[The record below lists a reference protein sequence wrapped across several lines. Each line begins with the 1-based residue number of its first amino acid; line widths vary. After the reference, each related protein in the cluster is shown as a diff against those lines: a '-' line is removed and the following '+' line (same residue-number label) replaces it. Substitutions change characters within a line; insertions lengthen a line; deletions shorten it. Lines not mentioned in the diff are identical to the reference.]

1 MDFLGI
7 EKFSLVD
14 YDEKVCVTLF
24 SGGCN
29 FRCPF
34 CHNSSLV
41 LEPKTIKGIPFE
53 EILVYL
59 KSRAGLV
66 DAVTITGGEPTLMRD
81 LVNKI
86 KQIKQ
91 LGYLVKLDTNGTNPQ
106 LVSSLIEQHLID
118 YVAMDIKNCLRL
130 YGKTCGYDNVDV
142 DSIIRSIHLLI
153 NSPIDYEFRTTLVAE
168 FHDEQA
174 IEEMGELIR
183 GAKKVFLQKFVD
195 SDQCMKKGL
204 HPVVDEKAR
213 QFQKIL
219 SNYVASVKLRGY

>member
-41 LEPKTIKGIPFE
+41 LEPKNIKGIPFE
-53 EILVYL
+53 EILTYL

-81 LVNKI
+81 LVDKI

-106 LVSSLIEQHLID
+106 LVSFLIEQHLID
-118 YVAMDIKNCLRL
+118 YVAMDVKNCLRL

-142 DSIIRSIHLLI
+142 DNIIQSIHLLI
-153 NSPIDYEFRTTLVAE
+153 NSSIDYEFRTTLVAE
-168 FHDEQA
+168 FHDA
-174 IEEMGELIR
+174 IAINEMGELIK

-195 SDQCMKKGL
+195 SDQCIKKGL
-204 HPVVDEKAR
+204 HSVTNEKAR
-213 QFQKIL
+213 QFQRIL
-219 SNYVASVKLRGY
+219 SNYVASVELRGY